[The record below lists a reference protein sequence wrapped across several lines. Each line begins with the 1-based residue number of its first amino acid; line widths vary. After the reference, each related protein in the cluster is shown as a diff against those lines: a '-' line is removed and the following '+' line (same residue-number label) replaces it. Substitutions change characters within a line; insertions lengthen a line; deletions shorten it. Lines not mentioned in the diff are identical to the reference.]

1 MPVYTESTVVPPIP
15 SKQVFIYILEI
26 CLHLYRSGPRMWNYS
41 VRTSKHFAVAGYK
54 HRDATPTGTCFSKAM
69 KKHHTSLKHSHCQ
82 VCLFEKGINFPKGD
96 SLFFII
102 KAQKVLQ

>member
-1 MPVYTESTVVPPIP
+1 
-15 SKQVFIYILEI
+15 
-26 CLHLYRSGPRMWNYS
+26 MWNYS
-41 VRTSKHFAVAGYK
+41 VLTSKHSAVAGYK

-96 SLFFII
+96 SLFLLLKHKRYCNSSALFGLGHAPLIVGNAW
-102 KAQKVLQ
+102 K